1 MQAVLEVKGIIMEKR
16 LKILFIANAVFNGIG
31 SLVLFFGTG
40 LLNSLTGLPD
50 EASFVW
56 NLLGVCSFSLA
67 FLSFFATKFREEI
80 AVRVSTVVFMIFHLL
95 SAVVSVI
102 VVAAGINNAIIFNTA
117 VHLLLFALFIVFGAK
132 IIKTCKQAEDK

>member
-1 MQAVLEVKGIIMEKR
+1 MIKGLKVLF
-16 LKILFIANAVFNGIG
+16 LANAVFNGIG

-50 EASFVW
+50 ESSFVW
-56 NLLGVCSFSLA
+56 NLLGVCSLSLA
-67 FLSFFATKFREEI
+67 FLSFFAIKFREEI

-102 VVAAGINNAIIFNTA
+102 VVVNGMNHAIIGNT
-117 VHLLLFALFIVFGAK
+117 VIHLLFFTLFIVFGTK
-132 IIKTCKQAEDK
+132 IIKTSKQAEDK